1 MRQFLRNTLRGVG
14 SWKNS
19 SPSKRAMLPQIVP
32 AVAFFAVGELGC
44 VKQGPSLQRAGFL
57 LVLLKPKVSLVL
69 TTAPNEPQP
78 TSQHTKRVL
87 LSPLDKIHS
96 GRTSKQIQQ
105 LGSISFQKQPLFPGF
120 GCVCRQSPAL
130 GMGDT
135 HSRAPDVWSI
145 SPGLPQSV
153 RAAVPSAGTKMTGR
167 GGGWQESPLPFPA
180 NPWSLEPHIDPIDFL
195 SLHTARA
202 PVGPRGL
209 GARGCKGRATGRQW
223 ELEMLELLVSEH
235 QWFPDPGGCLSGSSL
250 SFQGWSSPKG
260 RFKRNMATKPF
271 SFHGNAGGEL
281 DPSSWW
287 F

>member
-105 LGSISFQKQPLFPGF
+105 LGSISFQKQPLLPGF
-120 GCVCRQSPAL
+120 GCVPTCRQSPAL

-135 HSRAPDVWSI
+135 HSRAPDFWSI
-145 SPGLPQSV
+145 SPGLPQSARCGSKHRDKDDRERRGLAGV
-153 RAAVPSAGTKMTGR
+153 PAA
-167 GGGWQESPLPFPA
+167 LPGQ
-180 NPWSLEPHIDPIDFL
+180 SLEPG
-195 SLHTARA
+195 A
-202 PVGPRGL
+202 PHRPHRLLVPAHGPGASGPEGPRS
-209 GARGCKGRATGRQW
+209 ARVQGTGNGTR
-223 ELEMLELLVSEH
+223 
-235 QWFPDPGGCLSGSSL
+235 
-250 SFQGWSSPKG
+250 
-260 RFKRNMATKPF
+260 T
-271 SFHGNAGGEL
+271 
-281 DPSSWW
+281 
-287 F
+287 